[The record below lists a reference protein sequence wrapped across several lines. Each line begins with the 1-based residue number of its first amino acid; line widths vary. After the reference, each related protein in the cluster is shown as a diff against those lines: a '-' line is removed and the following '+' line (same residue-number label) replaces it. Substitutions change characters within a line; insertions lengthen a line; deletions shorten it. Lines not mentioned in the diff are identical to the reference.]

1 MATIKQQGSADT
13 FMSERGF
20 SVESVDIFD
29 LKVHPEDARIPTV
42 VAWLFLAIAVAAV
55 AVVIWV
61 I

>member
-1 MATIKQQGSADT
+1 MDDKSNY
-13 FMSERGF
+13 MSERGF

-42 VAWLFLAIAVAAV
+42 VAWLFLAIAVAAI
-55 AVVIWV
+55 AVVISV